1 MFFICFLSIVFH
13 FLHSLLQR
21 SFSVILSKISSDK
34 NLICSKNTL
43 WSLYP
48 MCEIIYAPLYERM
61 EWWLFFFM
69 ELHSKI
75 CRKKH
80 SRKIFAKTG
89 TFFIHCNFIGN
100 IFFKNWFFRSLRLWE
115 SQKWSQTHLL
125 TKFRRNFG
133 FNVICI

>member
-13 FLHSLLQR
+13 FLHSLLRR

-89 TFFIHCNFIGN
+89 TFFYSLQFRWKYLFQKS
-100 IFFKNWFFRSLRLWE
+100 IFQKFKALRIAKMKLNSLFVAKSLENNYFF
-115 SQKWSQTHLL
+115 
-125 TKFRRNFG
+125 
-133 FNVICI
+133 